1 MLVLV
6 CGGRDYSGDVSCLS
20 KIQVTMII
28 QGGANGADRL
38 AKEWAK
44 ARGIHHAEVEA
55 LWDIFSKPA
64 GSKRNAAMLILRPA
78 YCVAF
83 PGGTGTND
91 MVKQC
96 ESHNI
101 PVWRP
106 YG

>member
-1 MLVLV
+1 MLTLI
-6 CGGRDYSGDVSCLS
+6 CGGRDYDGDVSCLD
-20 KIQVTMII
+20 KIQITMVV

-44 ARGIHHAEVEA
+44 LRGIHHAEVEA
-55 LWDIFSKPA
+55 LWGCFGKGA
-64 GSKRNAAMLILRPA
+64 GPKRNEAMLILRPA

-83 PGGTGTND
+83 PGGRGTD
-91 MVKQC
+91 SMVKLC
-96 ESHNI
+96 ESHDI